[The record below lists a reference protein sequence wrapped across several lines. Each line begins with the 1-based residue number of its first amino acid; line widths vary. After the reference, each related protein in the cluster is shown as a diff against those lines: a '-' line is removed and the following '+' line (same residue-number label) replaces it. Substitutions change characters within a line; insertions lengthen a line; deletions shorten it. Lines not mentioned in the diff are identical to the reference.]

1 MLPTLSCVYFLFLP
15 TCGVS
20 CLSLSLSLCVCVYAC
35 MCASVFVCCCE
46 CPCPVSRSSFLYSP
60 ISACCPPK
68 PRTQA
73 TPDCTPMLYS
83 RLPPCLKH
91 SPLHPPHT
99 GGAVRAGSRLQ
110 QDGALLLHEG
120 AGRLLP
126 RQRAGLVRRL
136 APRAPPVGL
145 LLPPQVEC
153 LIRTGACR
161 ALLRSCFCF
170 LREWREARAGN
181 VGRLRPLPGRSCGDR
196 WVVTVSGCA
205 GQGVAAVGGVR
216 ADSFVGGRVG

>member
-1 MLPTLSCVYFLFLP
+1 MLPTLCVVFLLLP
-15 TCGVS
+15 FCGFS
-20 CLSLSLSLCVCVYAC
+20 SLSRSLCV
-35 MCASVFVCCCE
+35 
-46 CPCPVSRSSFLYSP
+46 
-60 ISACCPPK
+60 SACVAVCGCVRVGLLLCIPVCLSRCSVSTPHLCLLPN

-83 RLPPCLKH
+83 RLRPCLKH

-153 LIRTGACR
+153 LIRAGACG

-170 LREWREARAGN
+170 
-181 VGRLRPLPGRSCGDR
+181 
-196 WVVTVSGCA
+196 CA
-205 GQGVAAVGGVR
+205 
-216 ADSFVGGRVG
+216 SGGRHGLRTWDDSDRCQGGLAGTVGL

>member
-73 TPDCTPMLYS
+73 TPDFTPMLYS
-83 RLPPCLKH
+83 RLPPCLQH

-153 LIRTGACR
+153 LIRTGACG

-170 LREWREARAGN
+170 RA
-181 VGRLRPLPGRSCGDR
+181 S
-196 WVVTVSGCA
+196 
-205 GQGVAAVGGVR
+205 
-216 ADSFVGGRVG
+216 GGRHGLRTWDDSDRCQGGLAGTVGL